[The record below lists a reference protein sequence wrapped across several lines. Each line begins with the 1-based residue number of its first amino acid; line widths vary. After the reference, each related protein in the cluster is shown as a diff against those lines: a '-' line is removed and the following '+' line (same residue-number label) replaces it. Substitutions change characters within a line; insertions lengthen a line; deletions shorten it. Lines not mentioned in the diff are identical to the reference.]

1 MEIRIG
7 IVNTPRELN
16 FESSLSVA
24 EVEKTVTTALEAG
37 AKVLRLRDEKGKIY
51 IVPTETIAFV
61 EVGSEESRRVGFVA
75 EPLPHGHVVEL
86 LFVTLGGILLGLA
99 ARYGLPH
106 RHLHGSVLI
115 PALGGVVAAVVWVAL
130 TWAGLPWD
138 GGLIWIL
145 ALGLAAA
152 AALLADVALGRS
164 RTRRDDAALEA
175 MLAGRVAPD
184 RVAP

>member
-75 EPLPHGHVVEL
+75 
-86 LFVTLGGILLGLA
+86 
-99 ARYGLPH
+99 
-106 RHLHGSVLI
+106 
-115 PALGGVVAAVVWVAL
+115 
-130 TWAGLPWD
+130 
-138 GGLIWIL
+138 
-145 ALGLAAA
+145 
-152 AALLADVALGRS
+152 
-164 RTRRDDAALEA
+164 
-175 MLAGRVAPD
+175 
-184 RVAP
+184 

>member
-1 MEIRIG
+1 VEIRIG

-75 EPLPHGHVVEL
+75 
-86 LFVTLGGILLGLA
+86 
-99 ARYGLPH
+99 
-106 RHLHGSVLI
+106 
-115 PALGGVVAAVVWVAL
+115 
-130 TWAGLPWD
+130 
-138 GGLIWIL
+138 
-145 ALGLAAA
+145 
-152 AALLADVALGRS
+152 
-164 RTRRDDAALEA
+164 
-175 MLAGRVAPD
+175 
-184 RVAP
+184 

>member
-1 MEIRIG
+1 MVEIRIG

-75 EPLPHGHVVEL
+75 
-86 LFVTLGGILLGLA
+86 
-99 ARYGLPH
+99 
-106 RHLHGSVLI
+106 
-115 PALGGVVAAVVWVAL
+115 
-130 TWAGLPWD
+130 
-138 GGLIWIL
+138 
-145 ALGLAAA
+145 
-152 AALLADVALGRS
+152 
-164 RTRRDDAALEA
+164 
-175 MLAGRVAPD
+175 
-184 RVAP
+184 